1 MNDQRKGG
9 ISWTDF
15 TWSPIRYRT
24 EAGRDVWGC
33 VKISPACKHCYA
45 ESIAVRFARGGPYTA
60 KTMGA
65 LTPYLHEGECETML
79 RSRAVAGKRVFVEDM
94 SDLFGEWNSNEL
106 IAAVFGVMAARRD
119 VTFQVLTKRSAR
131 MRRWVDWAQV
141 AAFAGPVAACLRCVE
156 GILGLE
162 HWHDLDATSNVWPLP
177 NVWLGAT
184 VEDQPRA
191 NERIPD
197 LLACPAAVHWI
208 SAEPM
213 LGPIELG
220 PSMYEWPGGGS
231 RRIDWVICGGESGP
245 RARPM
250 HRTWARS
257 LRDQCVF
264 AGVPF
269 FFKQWGEWAP
279 EGPLSAPQRFV
290 FSDGRSYE
298 PDDAQAM
305 MRDRQDRPGGGG
317 ICMYRVGKNV
327 AGALLDGVRWKEISE
342 VPHVM

>member
-1 MNDQRKGG
+1 MNRQGPTG
-9 ISWTDF
+9 IAWTDF
-15 TWSPIRYRT
+15 TWSPIRYRDPT
-24 EAGRDVWGC
+24 GRDVWGC

-45 ESIAVRFARGGPYTA
+45 ESTALRFKRGGPYTA

-79 RSRAVAGKRVFVEDM
+79 RSRTVSGRRVFVEDM

-106 IAAVFGVMAARRD
+106 IAAVFGIMSARSD
-119 VTFQVLTKRSAR
+119 VTFQVLTKRVKR
-131 MRRWVDWAQV
+131 MREWCRIV
-141 AAFAGPVAACLRCVE
+141 
-156 GILGLE
+156 
-162 HWHDLDATSNVWPLP
+162 LP

-197 LLACPAAVHWI
+197 LLACPAAVRWL
-208 SAEPM
+208 SVEPM
-213 LGPIELG
+213 LGPIDLRLCDEEPDADG
-220 PSMYEWPGGGS
+220 CYQD
-231 RRIDWVICGGESGP
+231 RRHGLHWLVVGGESGP

-305 MRDRQDRPGGGG
+305 MRDRQDRPGGDG
-317 ICMYRVGKNV
+317 ICMYRVGKAA
-327 AGALLDGVRWKEISE
+327 AGALLDSEMWKDIPE